1 MTPVTP
7 ITRHQEPAAPAAD
20 SRSFNCEGTL
30 AVVTLFKRW
39 LIVVGRLETARSAEI
54 REARDR
60 NVLKVTL

>member
-1 MTPVTP
+1 
-7 ITRHQEPAAPAAD
+7 
-20 SRSFNCEGTL
+20 L